1 MISTAITTVSDWL
14 DSSDGASVDELTPGM
29 HVVAHRIGYQ
39 HHGIYIGDGQVVA
52 YLLDTGVT
60 VCSWSTFADG
70 DKVTVYEHDD
80 ALYSADEIVDRALD
94 RVGEDD
100 YNLVFNNCEHFAN
113 WCITGQAK
121 SYQVREVAIEATAL
135 AAVAALA
142 IRHAQTAVRVG
153 SAAFSAVRA
162 LTAASAV
169 GGGVAASA
177 GAGATATAT
186 TAGAVSGAAAAT
198 GLAAVAV
205 PVAAAAATVAAGA
218 ILYKVLSDDEVKD
231 TISDAFDSVTGAASE
246 AFDSVSS
253 VASESYDIINDTAS
267 EIGDEFSA
275 LASDIADSVSET
287 ASDVIDSVGDTA
299 SDVLDSVGD
308 LASSAVDT
316 VGDIASGAADLASDA
331 VDTVGDLAS
340 DAYDTVSDLA
350 ADACDTVSDIADSV
364 GDFFSGLFK

>member
-39 HHGIYIGDGQVVA
+39 HHGIYIGDGQVIA
-52 YLLDTGVT
+52 YLRDTGVT

-80 ALYSADEIVDRALD
+80 ALYSADKIVQRALD

-121 SYQVREVAIEATAL
+121 SYQVREVAIETAAL

-205 PVAAAAATVAAGA
+205 PVAAAAATVAVGVG
-218 ILYKVLSDDEVKD
+218 LYKVLSDDEVRD
-231 TISDAFDSVTGAASE
+231 SISDAFDTVTDAAAGA
-246 AFDSVSS
+246 
-253 VASESYDIINDTAS
+253 
-267 EIGDEFSA
+267 
-275 LASDIADSVSET
+275 
-287 ASDVIDSVGDTA
+287 VGA
-299 SDVLDSVGD
+299 VGD
-308 LASSAVDT
+308 LASDAVDT
-316 VGDIASGAADLASDA
+316 VGDLASGAVDTVGDLASDAADLASDA

-350 ADACDTVSDIADSV
+350 SDAYDTVSDLASDACDAVSDFADSV
-364 GDFFSGLFK
+364 GDFFSGIFK

>member
-1 MISTAITTVSDWL
+1 MISTAITTVSDL
-14 DSSDGASVDELTPGM
+14 LGTTDGASVDELTAGM

-80 ALYSADEIVDRALD
+80 ALYAAEEIVQRALD

-121 SYQVREVAIEATAL
+121 SYQVREVAIEAAAL

-142 IRHAQTAVRVG
+142 FHHAQTAVRVG

-186 TAGAVSGAAAAT
+186 TAGAVSGAAA

-205 PVAAAAATVAAGA
+205 PVAAAAATVAVGVG
-218 ILYKVLSDDEVKD
+218 LYKVLSDDEVRD
-231 TISDAFDSVTGAASE
+231 SISDAFDTVTDAAAGA
-246 AFDSVSS
+246 
-253 VASESYDIINDTAS
+253 
-267 EIGDEFSA
+267 
-275 LASDIADSVSET
+275 
-287 ASDVIDSVGDTA
+287 VGA
-299 SDVLDSVGD
+299 VG
-308 LASSAVDT
+308 
-316 VGDIASGAADLASDA
+316 DLASDA

-340 DAYDTVSDLA
+340 GAVDTVGDLA
-350 ADACDTVSDIADSV
+350 SDAADLASDAIDTVRPVRSRATVNQCTAILTS
-364 GDFFSGLFK
+364 

>member
-1 MISTAITTVSDWL
+1 MISTAITTVSDL
-14 DSSDGASVDELTPGM
+14 LGTTDGASVDELTPGM

-121 SYQVREVAIEATAL
+121 SYQVREVAIETTAL

-142 IRHAQTAVRVG
+142 LHHAQTAVRVG

-205 PVAAAAATVAAGA
+205 PVAAAAATVAVGVG
-218 ILYKVLSDDEVKD
+218 LYKVLSDDEVR
-231 TISDAFDSVTGAASE
+231 DSISE

-253 VASESYDIINDTAS
+253 VASESYDIISDTAS

-299 SDVLDSVGD
+299 CDVLDSVGD

-350 ADACDTVSDIADSV
+350 SDACDAVSDFADSV
-364 GDFFSGLFK
+364 GDFFSGIFK

>member
-1 MISTAITTVSDWL
+1 MISTAITTVSDL
-14 DSSDGASVDELTPGM
+14 LGTTDGASVDELTPGM

-100 YNLVFNNCEHFAN
+100 YNLVFNNCELFAN

-121 SYQVREVAIEATAL
+121 SYQVREVAIETTAL

-142 IRHAQTAVRVG
+142 LHHAQTAVRVG
-153 SAAFSAVRA
+153 SVAFSAVRA

-205 PVAAAAATVAAGA
+205 PVAAAAATVAVGVG
-218 ILYKVLSDDEVKD
+218 LYKVLSDDEVR
-231 TISDAFDSVTGAASE
+231 DSISE

-253 VASESYDIINDTAS
+253 VASESYDIISDTAS

-299 SDVLDSVGD
+299 CDVLDSVGD

-350 ADACDTVSDIADSV
+350 SDACDAVSDFADSV
-364 GDFFSGLFK
+364 GDFFSGIFK

>member
-121 SYQVREVAIEATAL
+121 SYQVREVAIETAAL

-177 GAGATATAT
+177 T

-205 PVAAAAATVAAGA
+205 PVAAAAATVAVGA
-218 ILYKVLSDDEVKD
+218 AAYAILSDDEVRD
-231 TISDAFDSVTGAASE
+231 SISDAFDTVTDAAAGAVGA
-246 AFDSVSS
+246 V
-253 VASESYDIINDTAS
+253 
-267 EIGDEFSA
+267 GDF
-275 LASDIADSVSET
+275 ASD
-287 ASDVIDSVGDTA
+287 
-299 SDVLDSVGD
+299 
-308 LASSAVDT
+308 AVDT
-316 VGDIASGAADLASDA
+316 VGDLASGAVDTVGDLASDAADLASDA

>member
-1 MISTAITTVSDWL
+1 MISTAITTVSDL
-14 DSSDGASVDELTPGM
+14 LGTTDGASVDELTPGM

-121 SYQVREVAIEATAL
+121 SYQVREVAIETTAL

-142 IRHAQTAVRVG
+142 LHHAQTAVRVG

-162 LTAASAV
+162 LTAASSV

-205 PVAAAAATVAAGA
+205 PVAAAAATVAVGVG
-218 ILYKVLSDDEVKD
+218 LYKVLSDDEVR
-231 TISDAFDSVTGAASE
+231 DSISE

-253 VASESYDIINDTAS
+253 VASESYDIISDTAS

-299 SDVLDSVGD
+299 CDVLDSVGD

-350 ADACDTVSDIADSV
+350 SDACDAVSDFADSV
-364 GDFFSGLFK
+364 GDFFSGIFK

>member
-39 HHGIYIGDGQVVA
+39 HHGIYIGDGQVIA
-52 YLLDTGVT
+52 YLRDTGVT

-80 ALYSADEIVDRALD
+80 ALYSADKIVQRALD

-121 SYQVREVAIEATAL
+121 SYQVREVAIETAAL

-205 PVAAAAATVAAGA
+205 PVAAAAATVALPLPLPLELSCTKFCPTTRSRTLSAMPLIPSRA
-218 ILYKVLSDDEVKD
+218 LPARRLILLALSLQNP
-231 TISDAFDSVTGAASE
+231 TIS
-246 AFDSVSS
+246 
-253 VASESYDIINDTAS
+253 
-267 EIGDEFSA
+267 SA
-275 LASDIADSVSET
+275 TRRQRSAMNL
-287 ASDVIDSVGDTA
+287 
-299 SDVLDSVGD
+299 VLWPQ
-308 LASSAVDT
+308 T
-316 VGDIASGAADLASDA
+316 
-331 VDTVGDLAS
+331 
-340 DAYDTVSDLA
+340 
-350 ADACDTVSDIADSV
+350 
-364 GDFFSGLFK
+364 

>member
-60 VCSWSTFADG
+60 
-70 DKVTVYEHDD
+70 
-80 ALYSADEIVDRALD
+80 YSADEIVDRALD

-121 SYQVREVAIEATAL
+121 SYQVREVAIETAAL

-177 GAGATATAT
+177 GAGATAT
-186 TAGAVSGAAAAT
+186 
-198 GLAAVAV
+198 AV

-253 VASESYDIINDTAS
+253 VASESYDIISDTAS

>member
-121 SYQVREVAIEATAL
+121 SYQVREVAIETAAL

-186 TAGAVSGAAAAT
+186 TVGAVSGAAAAT

-205 PVAAAAATVAAGA
+205 PVAAAAATVAVGAAAYA
-218 ILYKVLSDDEVKD
+218 ILSNDEVRD
-231 TISDAFDSVTGAASE
+231 SISDAFDTVTDAAAGAVGA
-246 AFDSVSS
+246 V
-253 VASESYDIINDTAS
+253 
-267 EIGDEFSA
+267 GDF
-275 LASDIADSVSET
+275 ASD
-287 ASDVIDSVGDTA
+287 
-299 SDVLDSVGD
+299 
-308 LASSAVDT
+308 AVDT
-316 VGDIASGAADLASDA
+316 VGDLASGAVDTVGDLASDAADLASDA
-331 VDTVGDLAS
+331 VDAVGDLAS

-350 ADACDTVSDIADSV
+350 SDAYDTVSDLASDACDTVSDIADSV

>member
-1 MISTAITTVSDWL
+1 MITTAITTVSDL
-14 DSSDGASVDELTPGM
+14 LGTTESASVDELTPGM

-39 HHGIYIGDGQVVA
+39 HHGIYIGEGKVIA

-60 VCSWSTFADG
+60 VCSWEQFVDG
-70 DKVTVYEHDD
+70 DTVTVYEHDD
-80 ALYSADEIVDRALD
+80 ALYSADKIVQRALS

-113 WCITGQAK
+113 WCITGNAK
-121 SYQVREVAIEATAL
+121 SYQVREVAIETTAL

-142 IRHAQTAVRVG
+142 LHHAHTAVRVG

-169 GGGVAASA
+169 GGGVAAS
-177 GAGATATAT
+177 AGATATAT

-205 PVAAAAATVAAGA
+205 PVAAAAATVAVGVG
-218 ILYKVLSDDEVKD
+218 LYKVLSDDEVRD
-231 TISDAFDSVTGAASE
+231 SISDAFDTVTGAASE
-246 AFDSVSS
+246 VFDSVSS
-253 VASESYDIINDTAS
+253 VASESYDIISDTAS

-275 LASDIADSVSET
+275 LASDIADSVS
-287 ASDVIDSVGDTA
+287 DTA

-350 ADACDTVSDIADSV
+350 SDACDTVSDIADSV

>member
-1 MISTAITTVSDWL
+1 MISTAITTVSDL
-14 DSSDGASVDELTPGM
+14 LGTTDGASVDELTPGM

-121 SYQVREVAIEATAL
+121 SYQVREVAIETTAL

-142 IRHAQTAVRVG
+142 LHHAQTAVRVG
-153 SAAFSAVRA
+153 SVAFSAVRA

-205 PVAAAAATVAAGA
+205 PVAAAAATVAVGVG
-218 ILYKVLSDDEVKD
+218 LYKVLSDDEVR
-231 TISDAFDSVTGAASE
+231 DSISE

-253 VASESYDIINDTAS
+253 VASESYDIISDTAS

-299 SDVLDSVGD
+299 CDVLDSVGD

-350 ADACDTVSDIADSV
+350 SDACDAVSDFADSV
-364 GDFFSGLFK
+364 GDFFSGIFK

>member
-121 SYQVREVAIEATAL
+121 SYQVREVAIETAAL

-177 GAGATATAT
+177 GAGATATAS

-218 ILYKVLSDDEVKD
+218 ILYKVLSDDEVKGFFV
-231 TISDAFDSVTGAASE
+231 ISG
-246 AFDSVSS
+246 
-253 VASESYDIINDTAS
+253 
-267 EIGDEFSA
+267 
-275 LASDIADSVSET
+275 ET
-287 ASDVIDSVGDTA
+287 SPFT
-299 SDVLDSVGD
+299 L
-308 LASSAVDT
+308 
-316 VGDIASGAADLASDA
+316 
-331 VDTVGDLAS
+331 
-340 DAYDTVSDLA
+340 
-350 ADACDTVSDIADSV
+350 
-364 GDFFSGLFK
+364 